1 MSHSLEKNADTKYH
15 DYTEPKTSTHRSTT
29 DYKNDEEH
37 QASSGDIESQ
47 DAESI
52 WKMSKDS
59 AKSNR
64 GSFADEQRSVE
75 NITTE
80 NEQE

>member
-1 MSHSLEKNADTKYH
+1 MSHRLEKNADTKYH
-15 DYTEPKTSTHRSTT
+15 DYTEPKTSTHRSTIE
-29 DYKNDEEH
+29 YKNDEEH

-47 DAESI
+47 DTESI

>member
-1 MSHSLEKNADTKYH
+1 MSHRLEKNADTKNH
-15 DYTEPKTSTHRSTT
+15 DYTEPKTTAHRSTT
-29 DYKNDEEH
+29 EYKNDEEH
-37 QASSGDIESQ
+37 QASSGDIECQ
-47 DAESI
+47 DAGSI

-75 NITTE
+75 NVMKE
-80 NEQE
+80 NKQE

>member
-1 MSHSLEKNADTKYH
+1 MSYRLEKNADTKYH
-15 DYTEPKTSTHRSTT
+15 DYTEPKTSTHSSTT

-37 QASSGDIESQ
+37 QASSGGIESH

-52 WKMSKDS
+52 WKMSKNS

-64 GSFADEQRSVE
+64 GSLADEQRSVE
-75 NITTE
+75 NIIKE